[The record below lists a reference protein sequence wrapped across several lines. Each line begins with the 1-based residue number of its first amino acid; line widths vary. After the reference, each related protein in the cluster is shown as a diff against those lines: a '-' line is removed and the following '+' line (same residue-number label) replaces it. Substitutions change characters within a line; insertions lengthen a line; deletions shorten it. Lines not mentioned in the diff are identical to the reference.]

1 MIRRV
6 SKSVSGFF
14 LPKPLFANG
23 FIHLLTKKLYGNA
36 IITVK
41 TIFDF
46 MVSQTLVG
54 FGTELK
60 NGSVNISVFKLS
72 YGRRTVQPF
81 VICASVYAE
90 SSAKSGD

>member
-1 MIRRV
+1 
-6 SKSVSGFF
+6 
-14 LPKPLFANG
+14 
-23 FIHLLTKKLYGNA
+23 
-36 IITVK
+36 
-41 TIFDF
+41 

-72 YGRRTVQPF
+72 YGRRTGQPF